1 MIIKNTPLTQIIRKD
16 ELFWI
21 KDIGEMC
28 SEAESASYEEYPNS
42 IRRYNDLELYSN

>member
-28 SEAESASYEEYPNS
+28 SESESAYIKSTL
-42 IRRYNDLELYSN
+42 IRYVDIII